1 MSVKIK
7 KDEETGEYYID
18 IEDLKELFEDISV
31 IDSYVFEELEDG
43 EFSLQF
49 YDKDE
54 NIVYPVKK

>member
-1 MSVKIK
+1 MSVKVK
-7 KDEETGEYYID
+7 KDEETGEFYID
-18 IEDLKELFEDISV
+18 IQDLKELFEDISI
-31 IDSYVFEELEDG
+31 IDSYVFEELEGG